1 MSVNIYHSRRT
12 NYRKCIY
19 WNRDER
25 DSIANSSKWIANNKP
40 DGSFFGRPVS
50 NKTTMNNPVNN
61 VMMFDRNSITLE
73 TDDDIDNIQ
82 VNSIVKYN
90 NSVWIL
96 ENIQAI
102 PHIKEMAF
110 STRTHYKYILTL
122 RR

>member
-19 WNRDER
+19 WIRDER
-25 DSIANSSKWIANNKP
+25 DSVANASKWIANKKP
-40 DGSFFGRPVS
+40 AGSFYAKPIS
-50 NKTTMNNPVNN
+50 NKTTMNNQVSGI
-61 VMMFDRNSITLE
+61 MLFDRNTITLE

-82 VNSIVKYN
+82 LNSIVKYN
-90 NSVWIL
+90 NVVWIL

-102 PHIKEMAF
+102 PHKKEMAF
-110 STRTHYKYILTL
+110 STRIHYKYVLTI